1 MNICHVMPKNSVT
14 GEMTAP
20 ICVSRLSHTDQ
31 SIANIARQCGYVNQ
45 GRFAGV
51 FYEKYDVK
59 PLDYRRQTRLQTNE
73 T

>member
-1 MNICHVMPKNSVT
+1 
-14 GEMTAP
+14 MTAP
-20 ICVSRLSHTDQ
+20 ICVSRLAHTDQ

-45 GRFAGV
+45 GRFARV
-51 FYEKYDVK
+51 FYEKYHVK

>member
-1 MNICHVMPKNSVT
+1 MAVNV
-14 GEMTAP
+14 
-20 ICVSRLSHTDQ
+20 
-31 SIANIARQCGYVNQ
+31 RQCGYVNQ

-51 FYEKYDVK
+51 FYEKYHVK